1 MRLPLELRRK
11 LLLASVVGC
20 LPIFAL
26 ADEPPAPQLI
36 NLEPLL
42 TLDVSRAGA
51 LYEKAQSSVQDALDQ
66 ALTMLGIPY
75 RIGGREPEAGFDCSG
90 FVSYVFREGANLIL
104 PRTSAEMS
112 KAGETVSRSELRPG
126 DLVFFNTLRRAFS
139 HVGIY
144 LGNGQF
150 VHAPRAGGRIR
161 VDNLGDSYWTKRYN
175 GARRVDASS

>member
-1 MRLPLELRRK
+1 MRFPLALRRK
-11 LLLASVVGC
+11 LLLASVVGF
-20 LPIFAL
+20 LPASVL
-26 ADEPPAPQLI
+26 ADEPPSTPLI
-36 NLEPLL
+36 NFEPLL

-66 ALTMLGIPY
+66 ALSMLGIPY

-104 PRTSAEMS
+104 PRTSAELS
-112 KAGETVSRSELRPG
+112 KAGESVNKTELRPG

-161 VDNLGDSYWTKRYN
+161 VDNITDSYWTKRYN
-175 GARRVDASS
+175 GARRVEG